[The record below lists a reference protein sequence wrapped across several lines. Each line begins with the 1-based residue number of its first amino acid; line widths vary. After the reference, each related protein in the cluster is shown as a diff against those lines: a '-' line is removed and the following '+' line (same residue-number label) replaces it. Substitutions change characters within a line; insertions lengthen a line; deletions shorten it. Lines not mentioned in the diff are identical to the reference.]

1 MKYLLPL
8 ILAAKLGLACTAFQL
23 KSLDGAF
30 IYCRSLE
37 FGFPLN
43 SNLLIVPRA
52 TEFTGTAPNGKAG
65 VVWKAKFGYVGM
77 NQSFAKNLVCDG
89 MNEKGLVVGVLYFP
103 GYAKYEIPD
112 PKKTDV
118 TLGAWE
124 LPSYLL
130 STCTTVAEAK
140 AAIPNLLVAQEPMLN
155 MGDFILPIHIYIS
168 DRTGAVLIVEY
179 VNGKRNM
186 YDNPLGVFTNSP
198 AFDWHLTNL
207 SNFVHLS
214 PFSVPELDL
223 AAQNLQNYGQ
233 GSGLLGLPGDYT
245 PPSRFVRAAF
255 FSQWATLQK
264 TALDAVRLGFHILN
278 TFDIFEGIVRATP
291 SAKNST
297 PLSSPM
303 ERTEWVI
310 LHDRVNLRTYFRTYN
325 SLRIQMVDLK
335 KIDFTQSG
343 FRQIPLQADFVV
355 DDVTTTSQSLTN

>member
-8 ILAAKLGLACTAFQL
+8 ILAAKFACACTAFQL

-43 SNLLIVPRA
+43 SNLLITPRN
-52 TEFTGTAPNGKAG
+52 TDFTGTAPDGKAG
-65 VVWKAKFGYVGM
+65 FTWRTKYGYIGM
-77 NQSFAKNLVCDG
+77 NQSFAKNLVNDG
-89 MNEKGLVVGVLYFP
+89 MNEKGLVIGILYFP
-103 GYAKYEIPD
+103 GYAKYETPD
-112 PKKTDV
+112 PKRTNA

-130 STCTTVAEAK
+130 GTCATVAEAK
-140 AAIPNLLVAQEPMLN
+140 AAIPNLLVAQESMPT
-155 MGDFILPIHIYIS
+155 MGDFILPIHFYIT

-179 VNGKRNM
+179 VDGKRTM

-223 AAQNLQNYGQ
+223 PNQNLQNYGQ

-291 SAKNST
+291 SGKNSS

-325 SLRIQMVDLK
+325 GLRVQMVDLK

-343 FRQIPLQADFVV
+343 FRQIPLQADFAI
-355 DDVTTTSQSLTN
+355 DDVTDTANNLVD